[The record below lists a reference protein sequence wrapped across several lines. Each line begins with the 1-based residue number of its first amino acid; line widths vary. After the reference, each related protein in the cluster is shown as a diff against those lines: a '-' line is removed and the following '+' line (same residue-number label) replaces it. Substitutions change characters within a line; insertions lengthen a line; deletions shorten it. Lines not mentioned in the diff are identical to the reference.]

1 MADARTATG
10 GAALRPTVTDAI
22 VGAAFAEL
30 ADAGYARLSMDA
42 VARRAGVGKA
52 ALYRRWSSKDAM
64 LVDLV
69 RQSVADTLPPVPS
82 TGALSS
88 DLRELLGTLR
98 DQVADPMVAAIGP
111 TLFAELA
118 HTPALAEVLRTD
130 VAVPRRVAGETVVR
144 AAVARGEL
152 PDTVDVDLAVDLL
165 IAPLLFRV
173 LVVQERYDDADL
185 DTLAVAVEAAVR
197 ATARA

>member
-1 MADARTATG
+1 M
-10 GAALRPTVTDAI
+10 LRPRVTDAI
-22 VGAAFAEL
+22 VTAAFAEL
-30 ADAGYARLSMDA
+30 ADAGYARLSMEA

-52 ALYRRWSSKDAM
+52 ALYRRWPSKEAM

-69 RQSVADTLPPVPS
+69 RQSVADTLPPVPT
-82 TGALSS
+82 TGALAS

-98 DQVADPMVAAIGP
+98 DQVADPMVAAVGP
-111 TLFAELA
+111 TLFAEIR
-118 HTPALAEVLRTD
+118 HSPALSEVLRTD
-130 VAVPRRVAGETVVR
+130 VTAPRRVAGETLVR

-165 IAPLLFRV
+165 IAPLLLRI
-173 LVVQERYDDADL
+173 LVTRERCDDAYL